1 MCRYELQRRL
11 DKDPKLSNISIL
23 AVDPGGMPNT
33 SIGRDSPV
41 SVRAFIW
48 VLKYIMGFILFF
60 FPKLPLRT
68 TEQSA
73 SDLYYA
79 SFDERDL
86 GKLPK
91 AVNLNGHVKE
101 VTSEESRDEEKQRQL
116 WEESVK
122 LAGLKSGD
130 TLLSDW
136 Q

>member
-1 MCRYELQRRL
+1 MS
-11 DKDPKLSNISIL
+11 D
-23 AVDPGGMPNT
+23 T
-33 SIGRDSPV
+33 SITRDAPSY
-41 SVRAFIW
+41 VRGFVW
-48 VLKYIMGFILFF
+48 LLNYISGIIIFF

-68 TEQSA
+68 TAQSA

-79 SFDERDL
+79 SFDEHDL
-86 GKLPK
+86 GTLPK

-101 VTSEESRDEEKQRQL
+101 DTSEESRDEEKQRKL
-116 WEESVK
+116 WRESVK